1 MSDQGIKERYLYLD
15 YARACLLL
23 ILAFDHS
30 THAYARTWGRLHFL
44 QDIDRSSFFDLVYM
58 FSNSMVMPGLFFLM
72 GLFTVSS
79 LERNGIVRFFAKRWK
94 SFGWIFVL
102 GIPLLGPLLVYPS
115 NVLVEGREL
124 SLVEYFTSYYFEHDL
139 SVSGPFWVLYA
150 LFLYAG
156 LGALL
161 YRFLP
166 PFRWV
171 VQKGGSAIIA
181 HPLVALL
188 SVILCSCLVLALS
201 DFYWGAIYWV
211 KLWWIFSIQ
220 GGRFILLALYFLI
233 GLMLGTNLTAFN
245 QTLVQKYARNW
256 PIFGTIMLALGGG
269 YMGFSL
275 NAIEGGAYGSEIRQ
289 FFREGGLLLDALP
302 LIHEYG
308 VPIIVRTFLH
318 GTFCLFQIISLV
330 LVFAHFSRKA
340 SAFWQ
345 NWSDYAYLVFI
356 IHELPVLWL
365 QYLLLGTDLP
375 IAIKVM
381 VNFFVGV
388 LGTWV
393 ILRWA
398 IPRKWIA
405 RSPL

>member
-15 YARACLLL
+15 YARAFLLL

-30 THAYARTWGRLHFL
+30 THAYASTWGRLHFL
-44 QDIDRSSFFDLVYM
+44 QDIDRSSFFDFVYM

-102 GIPLLGPLLVYPS
+102 GILLVGPLLVYPS
-115 NVLVEGREL
+115 NVLVEGKSI
-124 SLVEYFTSYYFEHDL
+124 SLLEYMTSYYFEHDL

-156 LGALL
+156 LGCLC

-166 PFRWV
+166 PFRWII
-171 VQKGGSAIIA
+171 QKGGKAIVT
-181 HPLVALL
+181 HPHVAVL
-188 SVILCSCLVLALS
+188 SVILASCLILGVS

-220 GGRFILLALYFLI
+220 GGRFIFLALYFLI

-245 QTLVQKYARNW
+245 ENLVQKYARKW
-256 PIFGTIMLALGGG
+256 PIFGMITLALGGI

-275 NAIEGGAYGSEIRQ
+275 SAIEEGAYGSEIRQ
-289 FFREGGLLLDALP
+289 FLREGGMLLEAFP
-302 LIHEYG
+302 LINEYG
-308 VPIIVRTFLH
+308 MPIIVRTSLH
-318 GTFCLFQIISLV
+318 GTFCLFQIISLI
-330 LVFAHFSRKA
+330 LVFSHFSRKK
-340 SAFWQ
+340 SAFWS

-356 IHELPVLWL
+356 VHELPVLWL
-365 QYLLLGTDLP
+365 QYLLLGADLP
-375 IAIKVM
+375 VVIKVAI
-381 VNFFVGV
+381 NFFVGV
-388 LGTWV
+388 LGTWF

-398 IPRKWIA
+398 MPRRWIA
-405 RSPL
+405 R

>member
-1 MSDQGIKERYLYLD
+1 MSDQGVKERYIYLD

-30 THAYARTWGRLHFL
+30 THAYASTWGRLHFL

-58 FSNSMVMPGLFFLM
+58 FSNSMVMPGLFFFM

-79 LERNGIVRFFAKRWK
+79 LERNGIVCFFRKRWK

-102 GIPLLGPLLVYPS
+102 GIPLLGPLLVFPS
-115 NVLVEGREL
+115 NVLVEGKEL
-124 SLVEYFTSYYFEHDL
+124 SLVGYITNYYFEHDM

-156 LGALL
+156 LGALC
-161 YRFLP
+161 YRFLS
-166 PFRWV
+166 PFRWIM
-171 VQKGGSAIIA
+171 KKAGSAIVK
-181 HPLVALL
+181 HPLLSLV
-188 SVILCSCLVLALS
+188 SVICISCLILALS

-233 GLMLGTNLTAFN
+233 GLALGTNLARFN
-245 QTLVQKYARNW
+245 ETLVQKYAQNW
-256 PIFGTIMLALGGG
+256 PVFGVIMLVLGGA

-275 NAIEGGAYGSEIRQ
+275 NSIEGGAYGSEIRQ
-289 FFREGGLLLDALP
+289 FLREGGMLLDTIP

-308 VPIIVRTFLH
+308 VPIIVRTGLH

-330 LVFAHFSRKA
+330 LVFAHFSKKV
-340 SAFWQ
+340 SPFWKH
-345 NWSDYAYLVFI
+345 WSDYAYLVFI
-356 IHELPVLWL
+356 VHELPVLWL
-365 QYLLLGTDLP
+365 QYILLGTDFP
-375 IAIKVM
+375 VVVKVL
-381 VNFFVGV
+381 VNFIVGV
-388 LGTWV
+388 LGTWFV
-393 ILRWA
+393 LRWA
-398 IPRKWIA
+398 IPHKWIA
-405 RSPL
+405 R